1 MAKVNE
7 VTSTEKLLDV
17 IRGKSQMP
25 EEESKPAVDMT
36 PFPSNRAATSKA
48 GVGSSSAN
56 AVTIGIDISYDNV
69 RFVKTGK
76 VEGKLRIIDCG
87 CAALSPQISKDSPEF
102 DAFLKAELNNFIGSE
117 QNVRLWANIPASS
130 VEIRHIRIPKV
141 SDSQLENAVFW
152 TLKKESPFDEKEM
165 ILDFEVQNEVL
176 DQGVTKLSVMT
187 WMAPKKEVEHIKE
200 IFSTNGFHLAGVT
213 IAPFAIQNIF
223 RSSWITSKETSFANL
238 FIENDFSHIDIYSNG
253 NLIVTRDIK
262 AGTNS
267 MIESIVYTLGS
278 SRNTHVT
285 YDEAKDIFS
294 SLGLEEKAGSR
305 NTGLTDE
312 DLFQMISPALERL
325 VRQIERTL
333 EYSIGNLGN
342 ERINN
347 IYISG
352 NMNIYMPMIDFIASQ
367 LGLKGEVLHIPE
379 DNTSCLCK
387 GLKSVSISQKS
398 SFMPAVGL
406 SLSDNANTPNLL
418 FTYKDKEKSKA
429 VTKVNNRIFAAF
441 MGIVVLCSIVYAG
454 QLFAISSKKTALAK
468 LEREL
473 TQAGPAVNQSLIVKM
488 MGEAAE
494 KSRESKQYLKR
505 YMGVAVINEISSII
519 PPNMKIT
526 GLKIDMAGAK
536 DLKDKDGKAIET
548 VSIDGVISGAKG
560 SAESAL
566 SAYIMKLDAS
576 LIFKEVV
583 IQSSDYVSS
592 KGEEGLHVTI
602 NMKIG

>member
-1 MAKVNE
+1 MVNE
-7 VTSTEKLLDV
+7 IGSTEKLLDV

-25 EEESKPAVDMT
+25 EEEFKPAVDIT
-36 PFPSNRAATSKA
+36 PSPSSKA
-48 GVGSSSAN
+48 APSKGGVGSSSAN
-56 AVTIGIDISYDNV
+56 AVTVGIDISYDNI

-87 CAALSPQISKDSPEF
+87 CGALPPQITRDSPEF
-102 DAFLKAELNNFIGSE
+102 ASFLKAELVNFIGSE
-117 QNVRLWANIPASS
+117 QNVNIWANIPASS

-141 SDSQLENAVFW
+141 PDSQLGNAVFW

-165 ILDFEVQNEVL
+165 ILDFEVQNEFL

-187 WMAPKKEVEHIKE
+187 WMAPIKEVERIKE
-200 IFSTNGFHLAGVT
+200 TFSGNGFHLAGVT

-223 RSSWITSKETSFANL
+223 RSGWTTPKETSFANL

-253 NLIVTRDIK
+253 FLIVTRDIK

-267 MIESIVYTLGS
+267 MIESIVYALDS

-294 SLGLEEKAGSR
+294 SLGLEEKSGHR
-305 NTGLTDE
+305 KTRLTDN

-325 VRQIERTL
+325 LRQIERTL
-333 EYSIGNLGN
+333 EYSTGSLGN

-367 LGLKGEVLHIPE
+367 LGLKGEVLRITD
-379 DNTSCLCK
+379 DNTSFICK
-387 GLKSVSISQKS
+387 GLESVSISQRS
-398 SFMPAVGL
+398 SYIPAAGL
-406 SLSDNANTPNLL
+406 SLSDNAYTPNLL

-429 VTKVNNRIFAAF
+429 VANVNNRIFAAF
-441 MGIVVLCSIVYAG
+441 MGIVLLCSLVYAG
-454 QLFAISSKKTALAK
+454 QLFAISGKKTALAK

-473 TQAGPAVNQSLIVKM
+473 TQAGPAVNHSLIVKM
-488 MGEAAE
+488 MGEAAG
-494 KSRESKQYLKR
+494 KSQESKRYLKR
-505 YMGVAVINEISSII
+505 YMGVAVINEISSIT

-526 GLKIDMAGAK
+526 GLKVDMAGAK
-536 DLKDKDGKAIET
+536 DPKDKEGKSVET
-548 VSIDGVISGAKG
+548 VSIDGIISGDIG
-560 SAESAL
+560 SAKSAL
-566 SAYIMKLDAS
+566 SAYLMKLDAS
-576 LIFKEVV
+576 LLLKEVV